1 MSYLYTIL
9 REMRISDI
17 IDIIILAIIF
27 YKIYTMISFTRAIQ
41 LLKGIGLILLIFP
54 ISNLLNLRMVNFFLR
69 NLVTLG
75 ALALVVIFQPEL
87 RRALEHMGRSRM
99 GLRIFGSS
107 SGEKYFQS
115 DEIVEAVSKLSKKR
129 IGALIVIENETG
141 LNDIIETG
149 TTLNANITSELL
161 QNIFMPK
168 SPLHDGATIIRFNK
182 IVAAGCLLPLSNDR
196 SVSTELGTRHRAA
209 LGMSSQSDAIII
221 VVSEETGVISL
232 ACNGSLNR
240 FIEISTLQE
249 KIEEYYFS
257 KSNKIEF
264 SKLWE
269 AGDKNE

>member
-1 MSYLYTIL
+1 MSYLWTIL
-9 REMRISDI
+9 KEMRLSDI
-17 IDIIILAIIF
+17 IDIIIIAFIF

-54 ISNLLNLRMVNFFLR
+54 ISNFLNLRMVNFLLR

-87 RRALEHMGRSRM
+87 RRALEYMGRSKM
-99 GLRIFGSS
+99 GLKIFGSNT
-107 SGEKYFQS
+107 EERTFHVE
-115 DEIVEAVSKLSKKR
+115 EIVEAVSKLSKKR

-149 TTLNANITSELL
+149 TTLNAKITSELL

-168 SPLHDGATIIRFNK
+168 SPLHDGATIIRHNE
-182 IVAAGCLLPLSNDR
+182 IVAAGCLLPLSSDR
-196 SVSTELGTRHRAA
+196 SVSNELGTRHRAA

-232 ACNGSLNR
+232 ACNGNLNR

-257 KSNKIEF
+257 DTNKIEL
-264 SKLWE
+264 SKIW
-269 AGDKNE
+269 GGK

>member
-27 YKIYTMISFTRAIQ
+27 YKIYTLISFTRAIQ

-54 ISNLLNLRMVNFFLR
+54 ISNLLNLRMVNFLLR

-87 RRALEHMGRSRM
+87 RRALEYMGRSRM

-115 DEIVEAVSKLSKKR
+115 EEIVEAVTKLSKKR

-240 FIEISTLQE
+240 FIEVSTLQE

-257 KSNKIEF
+257 KSNTIEF
-264 SKLWE
+264 GKIWE
-269 AGDKNE
+269 VGDKNE

>member
-1 MSYLYTIL
+1 MSFIYTIF
-9 REMRISDI
+9 REMRITDI
-17 IDIIILAIIF
+17 IDIIILAVFF
-27 YKIYTMISFTRAIQ
+27 YKLYTLISFTRAIQ

-54 ISNLLNLRMVNFFLR
+54 ISSLLNLRMVNFFLR
-69 NLVTLG
+69 NLLTLG

-87 RRALEHMGRSRM
+87 RRALEVMGRSKT

-107 SGEKYFQS
+107 NEDSTFNVE
-115 DEIVEAVSKLSKKR
+115 EIVNAVDRLAKKR

-149 TTLNANITSELL
+149 TMLNANITSELL
-161 QNIFMPK
+161 QNLFMPK
-168 SPLHDGATIIRFNK
+168 SPLHDGATIIRLNQ

-196 SVSTELGTRHRAA
+196 SVSNELGTRHRAA

-249 KIEEYYFS
+249 KIEEYYFTEP
-257 KSNKIEF
+257 NKIQLNKF
-264 SKLWE
+264 FGGK
-269 AGDKNE
+269 